1 MQFHFASGSP
11 AAANEIGQHQ
21 DERNNQ
27 EYMKDSSHRVTGD
40 ETEEPQNNQNY
51 RDCV

>member
-27 EYMKDSSHRVTGD
+27 EYMKDSSHRVTGYK
-40 ETEEPQNNQNY
+40 TEEPQNNEYY